1 MAGIATLVSHAS
13 WLAGMRRIILLTIFA
28 LGLGAQA
35 AAATSVYKC
44 TDAHGQTSYQDAP
57 CSHTQRQQR
66 IALQDQTPATAAND
80 QAPAPPASAAPPA
93 PSTPLPR
100 MPPAPPPTMYGCVRA
115 TDGKPYLSS
124 NGNPPPYLVP
134 LAMLDMLPSS
144 LSQTYGAANL
154 ASKPR
159 PTAGMV
165 GGNFTQV
172 QDQCR
177 ELTRQETCNALRDAY
192 DENAHKL
199 QHAFKSDQP
208 PLEQRDAEL
217 RAQLGGC

>member
-1 MAGIATLVSHAS
+1 MAGIATLISRAIRFGG
-13 WLAGMRRIILLTIFA
+13 LRGTTLLTIFA
-28 LGLGAQA
+28 LGWGTQA

-44 TDAHGQTSYQDAP
+44 TDARGQTSYQDAP
-57 CSHTQRQQR
+57 CPHTQRQQR
-66 IALQDQTPATAAND
+66 ISLQDQAPATALAD
-80 QAPAPPASAAPPA
+80 PAPAPPASAEPPA
-93 PSTPLPR
+93 PSAPLPR
-100 MPPAPPPTMYGCVRA
+100 IPPAPPPTMYGCVRA
-115 TDGKPYLSS
+115 TDGKSYLSS
-124 NGNPPPYLVP
+124 NGNPPPYLAP
-134 LAMLDMLPSS
+134 LGMLDILPSS

-172 QDQCR
+172 QDQCH
-177 ELTRQETCNALRDAY
+177 ELSRQETCNALRDAY

-217 RAQLGGC
+217 RAQLAGC

>member
-1 MAGIATLVSHAS
+1 MADIATLLSCVVRSADV
-13 WLAGMRRIILLTIFA
+13 RRAILLLICALA
-28 LGLGAQA
+28 LGVQP

-44 TDAHGQTSYQDAP
+44 TDARGQTSYQDAP
-57 CSHTQRQQR
+57 CARTQRQQQ
-66 IALQDQTPATAAND
+66 ISLQD
-80 QAPAPPASAAPPA
+80 QAPAAAVSAKASAPPASMAPPA
-93 PSTPLPR
+93 TSARLPR

-124 NGNPPPYLVP
+124 NGNPPSYLVP

-177 ELTRQETCNALRDAY
+177 ELTRQETCDALRDAY

>member
-1 MAGIATLVSHAS
+1 
-13 WLAGMRRIILLTIFA
+13 MRRIILLTIFA
-28 LGLGAQA
+28 LGLSAQA
-35 AAATSVYKC
+35 PAATSVYKC
-44 TDAHGQTSYQDAP
+44 TDARGQTSYQDAP

-66 IALQDQTPATAAND
+66 ISLQDQAPATTAND
-80 QAPAPPASAAPPA
+80 EAPAPPASAAPPA
-93 PSTPLPR
+93 PSAPLPR
-100 MPPAPPPTMYGCVRA
+100 MPAAPPPTMYGCVRA

-124 NGNPPPYLVP
+124 NGNPPPYLAP
-134 LAMLDMLPSS
+134 LAMLDILPSS

-217 RAQLGGC
+217 RAQLAGC